1 MPYDDPDPSD
11 PNILV
16 GVQIPSSQ
24 ETELEMAYV
33 FAEEFARLGF
43 SGERLEALFHH
54 PFYAGA
60 NRALLILGEEKIRSI
75 IQETVAVWGRFRISV
90 QDTAERKQWDVSL
103 DSLRQGAKSQLREI
117 GSEVDHESSL

>member
-16 GVQIPSSQ
+16 GVEIPGS
-24 ETELEMAYV
+24 EEIELEMAYV

-43 SGERLEALFHH
+43 SEQRLEALFRH

-60 NRALLILGEEKIRSI
+60 NRSLMILGEERIRSI
-75 IQETVAVWGRFRISV
+75 IHETVSVWGRFAVSIT
-90 QDTAERKQWDVSL
+90 DAPERKQWDVPL
-103 DSLRQGAKSQLREI
+103 NALLPGPGPAREI
-117 GSEVDHESSL
+117 ESEVRHEPSL